1 MINNNRRRNF
11 RPRPQKSNF
20 RRRNGSVNSSN
31 SNNLGNSGNNNF
43 NRNGSMNNVHNVE
56 KTMLKFQQLAKDAQS
71 NGDPVLVQNYL
82 REKRK
87 FFRKNKNRR

>member
-31 SNNLGNSGNNNF
+31 SNNLGNGGNNNF

-56 KTMLKFQQLAKDAQS
+56 KTIRRFTTCQILRL
-71 NGDPVLVQNYL
+71 NGVLSYLFLQNPI
-82 REKRK
+82 
-87 FFRKNKNRR
+87 